1 MPDVI
6 LFPAQPVETEETEL
20 TDAVA
25 VAVELVEEDRK
36 MVPMTG
42 VVPVAVAV
50 AVAWE
55 AQAEQVEQ
63 VAEEVS
69 QFFFATTEREEL
81 YKIVF

>member
-1 MPDVI
+1 MQDVI
-6 LFPAQPVETEETEL
+6 LFPAQQEETEETEL

-25 VAVELVEEDRK
+25 VAVVLVEEDRK

-42 VVPVAVAV
+42 EVPVAVAV
-50 AVAWE
+50 AVEWE